1 LVSFGF
7 ASAAPLALD
16 FGVNR
21 IHFTE
26 KRQSKFGF
34 GINK

>member
-21 IHFTE
+21 IHFE
-26 KRQSKFGF
+26 KNNQSKFGF